1 MATGDATRVLQLHPE
16 GPEEG
21 RGLDPALLRQ
31 AISDA
36 AEEGYG
42 VLSVSGGEPLL
53 YPGLPD
59 LLDEARARGMA
70 TAVTTYG
77 LLLDASRL
85 EMLRG
90 RLDYLAIRLDG
101 VRDSHDRL
109 RACAGAFAAMEARLP
124 GVREAGLDFGFLFTL
139 TRSNAHELRWIAD
152 FALGQGAGLLQIHPL
167 EEARRTAHD
176 LRGEAPDDFEAAFA
190 WVVAM
195 RLRESLRGRLRVHV
209 DLLDRAALQLGIAPL
224 DSREAL
230 LEMETPALGTTA
242 SPMTEASRLSELI
255 SPLVVEADGTVV
267 PLQVGFPRA
276 YALGHLDEARLPFLG
291 VRWRAQRLGAFAAL
305 CRRTFEEVSAPADL
319 PFVNWHEEV
328 ARRAWPEA
336 PAVHPG

>member
-1 MATGDATRVLQLHPE
+1 MATGDATRVLQLYPG

-36 AEEGYG
+36 ADEGYG

-77 LLLDASRL
+77 QELDASRL

-101 VRDSHDRL
+101 VPDSHDRL
-109 RACAGAFAAMEARLP
+109 RASAGAFAAMEGRLP

-152 FALGQGAGLLQIHPL
+152 FALAQGAGRLQIHPL
-167 EEARRTAHD
+167 EEACRAAD
-176 LRGEAPDDFEAAFA
+176 GLRGETPDDFEAAFA

-195 RLRESLRGRLRVHV
+195 RLRASLRGQLRVHV
-209 DLLDRAALQLGIAPL
+209 DLLDRADLQIGLAL
-224 DSREAL
+224 DSREARL
-230 LEMETPALGTTA
+230 PVETPALGT
-242 SPMTEASRLSELI
+242 SCPRPEGSRLSELI

-267 PLQVGFPRA
+267 PLQFGFPRA
-276 YALGHLDEARLPFLG
+276 YALGHLDEARLRFLG
-291 VRWRAQRLGAFAAL
+291 VRWRAQTLGAFAAL
-305 CRRTFEEVSAPADL
+305 CRRTFEEVSAPAHL

-336 PAVHPG
+336 PPAVHPG